1 MICIHFECFGPGV
14 SNYIFMFQM
23 CSSNRA
29 RHYVCVCV
37 CECSVLEKSFGYWR
51 LFRQFMPNLF

>member
-23 CSSNRA
+23 CSTNRDW
-29 RHYVCVCV
+29 HYVCVCV
-37 CECSVLEKSFGYWR
+37 CVFGVREIIWLLASV
-51 LFRQFMPNLF
+51 